1 MCVYKWSSSKRICVC
16 ICIFMCVHI
25 CLADFCKALSLSLFG
40 YLSASFS
47 VFYLLPA
54 IFIDSEEFLSCSVT
68 LFSLAEASQHLF
80 SFGTEQRS
88 GMILTLGET
97 FSNGAGSNSD
107 AGDVGETGEGAS
119 ELAESAET
127 SGG

>member
-1 MCVYKWSSSKRICVC
+1 
-16 ICIFMCVHI
+16 
-25 CLADFCKALSLSLFG
+25 
-40 YLSASFS
+40 
-47 VFYLLPA
+47 
-54 IFIDSEEFLSCSVT
+54 
-68 LFSLAEASQHLF
+68 
-80 SFGTEQRS
+80 
-88 GMILTLGET
+88 MILTLGET

>member
-1 MCVYKWSSSKRICVC
+1 MYKYFYVC
-16 ICIFMCVHI
+16 PHL
-25 CLADFCKALSLSLFG
+25 CLADVCKALLSLFG
-40 YLSASFS
+40 CLSASFS
-47 VFYLLPA
+47 VFLFSLYLLPDF
-54 IFIDSEEFLSCSVT
+54 FIESEEFLSR
-68 LFSLAEASQHLF
+68 FFISLAEASQHLC

-107 AGDVGETGEGAS
+107 AGDIGETGEGAS